1 MGAMKWEVIE
11 KWDYIV
17 SHVADEYAKKYT
29 MLDRDD
35 IKQALYQWFVEHPN
49 KTNEYGKLKQNEAQN
64 VFYRVLRNQALDYC
78 QFWRARSIGYES
90 SDLFY
95 YDPDV
100 VEALLP
106 TVLLG
111 TGAEAPKLNL
121 GMPGRPPAPS
131 EGGNM
136 MAMVVEIKAAF
147 TKLSQEDRNI
157 LYLKYAHSL
166 THAGVAEELGLS
178 SDDAA
183 RMRHNRAI
191 KKLII
196 RLGGYRPFLET
207 DNQFEEDG
215 NSSDDSKSD
224 AKQDEHSDYIILD
237 EPFLSPPE

>member
-1 MGAMKWEVIE
+1 MKWEQIE
-11 KWDYIV
+11 PWEGVV
-17 SHVADEYAKKYT
+17 SHVADEYFKKYS
-29 MLDRDD
+29 MLERDD

-49 KTNEYGKLKQNEAQN
+49 KTNEYNKLKANEAQN

-78 QFWRARSIGYES
+78 QFWRARAIGYES

-95 YDPDV
+95 YDPEV
-100 VEALLP
+100 IEALLP

-131 EGGNM
+131 EGGNL
-136 MAMVVEIKAAF
+136 MAMVVEIKNAF
-147 TKLSQEDRNI
+147 SKLNQEDRNI
-157 LYLKYAHSL
+157 LYLKYAHSM

-196 RLGGYRPFLET
+196 RLGGYRPFLEN
-207 DNQFEEDG
+207 DNPENSGSDESTEVQVED
-215 NSSDDSKSD
+215 NESPSD
-224 AKQDEHSDYIILD
+224 
-237 EPFLSPPE
+237 

>member
-1 MGAMKWEVIE
+1 MGSMKWEKIE
-11 KWDYIV
+11 PWDYIV
-17 SHVADEYAKKYT
+17 THVADEYSKKYT

-35 IKQALYQWFVEHPN
+35 IKQSLYQWFVEHPN
-49 KTNEYGKLKQNEAQN
+49 KTNEYGKLPKNEAQN

-78 QFWRARSIGYES
+78 QYWRAKSIGYEV

-100 VEALLP
+100 IEALLP
-106 TVLLG
+106 AVLLDSG
-111 TGAEAPKLNL
+111 TEAPKLNL

-136 MAMVVEIKAAF
+136 MAMMVEIKAAF
-147 TKLSQEDRNI
+147 LKLNQEDRNI
-157 LYLKYAHSL
+157 LYLKYANSM

-191 KKLII
+191 KKLIT
-196 RLGGYRPFLET
+196 RLGGYRPFSENDNPEKSGSDEGSEVDTSNYEEPSDNDLLSQET
-207 DNQFEEDG
+207 
-215 NSSDDSKSD
+215 S
-224 AKQDEHSDYIILD
+224 L
-237 EPFLSPPE
+237 PE

>member
-1 MGAMKWEVIE
+1 MKWEQIEPWEYVIA
-11 KWDYIV
+11 
-17 SHVADEYAKKYT
+17 HVADEYYKKYS
-29 MLDRDD
+29 MIERDD

-49 KTNEYGKLKQNEAQN
+49 KTNEYNKLKKNEAQN

-95 YDPDV
+95 YDPEV
-100 VEALLP
+100 IEALLP

-131 EGGNM
+131 EGGNL

-147 TKLSQEDRNI
+147 GKLNQEDRNI
-157 LYLKYAHSL
+157 LYLKYAHSM

-196 RLGGYRPFLET
+196 RLGGFRPHLEKDEELEQSGS
-207 DNQFEEDG
+207 DNNAEE
-215 NSSDDSKSD
+215 NTEEQDSV
-224 AKQDEHSDYIILD
+224 AE
-237 EPFLSPPE
+237 

>member
-1 MGAMKWEVIE
+1 MGTMKWEQIEPWEYVIA
-11 KWDYIV
+11 
-17 SHVADEYAKKYT
+17 HVADEYYKKYS
-29 MLDRDD
+29 MLERDD

-49 KTNEYGKLKQNEAQN
+49 KTNEYNKLKKNEAQN

-95 YDPDV
+95 YDPEV
-100 VEALLP
+100 IEALLP

-131 EGGNM
+131 EGGNL

-147 TKLSQEDRNI
+147 GKLNQEDRNI
-157 LYLKYAHSL
+157 LYLKYAHSM

-196 RLGGYRPFLET
+196 RLGGFRPYLEK
-207 DNQFEEDG
+207 DEELEQSG
-215 NSSDDSKSD
+215 SDSNAEENTEEQDSV
-224 AKQDEHSDYIILD
+224 AE
-237 EPFLSPPE
+237 

>member
-1 MGAMKWEVIE
+1 MKWEQIEPWEYVIA
-11 KWDYIV
+11 
-17 SHVADEYAKKYT
+17 HVADEYYKKYS
-29 MLDRDD
+29 MLERDD

-49 KTNEYGKLKQNEAQN
+49 KTNEYNKLKKNEAQN

-95 YDPDV
+95 YDPEV

-131 EGGNM
+131 EGGNL

-147 TKLSQEDRNI
+147 GKLNQEDRNI
-157 LYLKYAHSL
+157 LYLKYAHSM

-196 RLGGYRPFLET
+196 RLGGFRPYLEK
-207 DNQFEEDG
+207 DEELEQSG
-215 NSSDDSKSD
+215 SDSNAEENTEEQDSV
-224 AKQDEHSDYIILD
+224 AE
-237 EPFLSPPE
+237 